1 MKEYVLKKRIIFVF
15 VLVCISFVT
24 YGIINMRRLPNQVAK
39 TNSLPITNKI
49 IVIDAGHGLPDER
62 GHWF

>member
-39 TNSLPITNKI
+39 ANALPITNKI

-62 GHWF
+62 SHWF